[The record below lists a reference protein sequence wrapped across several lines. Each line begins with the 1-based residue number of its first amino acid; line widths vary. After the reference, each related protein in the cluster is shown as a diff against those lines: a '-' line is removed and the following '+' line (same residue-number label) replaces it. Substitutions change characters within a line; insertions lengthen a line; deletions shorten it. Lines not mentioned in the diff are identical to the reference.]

1 MLLNDLS
8 NPSLILD
15 PYGLHARNISLEFLG
30 VNEQLPG
37 QPHIPGDLHARNISL
52 ESPGVNEQPLE
63 QPPIIVKG
71 PPGDRL
77 SVGYY
82 PLNPTKE
89 KPVGILGAGI

>member
-30 VNEQLPG
+30 VNEQLP
-37 QPHIPGDLHARNISL
+37 
-52 ESPGVNEQPLE
+52 E